1 MTAGPCSGPTA
12 AELDRLGCA
21 ALADRPF
28 GVLSQGERQKVL
40 VARALVADPLCL
52 VLDEPCAGMD
62 PGARE
67 QFPGWLATHLCAGGP
82 AVILVTH
89 HVEEIL
95 PVFDWT
101 LILREGRALSR
112 GATADVLTRDAFE
125 ALDGTRLDRLEKCG
139 GRHWPIWAGAGTSVR
154 QAGTYPGDIAVWS
167 ADGLVI
173 RGADTTVEHV
183 EFSGGRV
190 PDKNGADPQSDV
202 LVEHSEFHHNGAG
215 DGYSHNLYI
224 GQVRSFTLR
233 FCSSHHKRTGHL
245 VKSRAQASSIL
256 YNWLM
261 DEADGT
267 SSYVIDLPN
276 GGRSVVIGNII
287 HHGPRA
293 ENGLAVSYGA
303 EGAKNDL

>member
-1 MTAGPCSGPTA
+1 M
-12 AELDRLGCA
+12 
-21 ALADRPF
+21 
-28 GVLSQGERQKVL
+28 L

-190 PDKNGADPQSDV
+190 PDKNGAGIRHEGRGLVVRHCLFHDNENGILTGADPQSDV

-233 FCSSHHKRTGHL
+233 FCSSHHERTGHL

-256 YNWLM
+256 YNRLM

>member
-1 MTAGPCSGPTA
+1 M
-12 AELDRLGCA
+12 
-21 ALADRPF
+21 
-28 GVLSQGERQKVL
+28 
-40 VARALVADPLCL
+40 
-52 VLDEPCAGMD
+52 
-62 PGARE
+62 
-67 QFPGWLATHLCAGGP
+67 
-82 AVILVTH
+82 
-89 HVEEIL
+89 
-95 PVFDWT
+95 
-101 LILREGRALSR
+101 
-112 GATADVLTRDAFE
+112 
-125 ALDGTRLDRLEKCG
+125 
-139 GRHWPIWAGAGTSVR
+139 
-154 QAGTYPGDIAVWS
+154 WS